1 MFFLDIDLA
10 SLELQNSD
18 TERINHNESIE
29 LVNKIAVISREPK
42 LRSMLD
48 SYLKERTFERG
59 LYLSYDDAIERMQ
72 LDKIE
77 ILIVDVQGI
86 PRGQNSLSISGF
98 SKWLQ
103 ESVSA
108 NDIAVIYL
116 LRKGI
121 RKPQFSFSGTIV
133 KKPFPLER
141 IGETIRTLMEQKI
154 VNSKPTAI
162 NLDNDL
168 NLLSVNNTEIHLTE
182 TEANLLSYLMQYSG
196 EMISYEKLLTDVWK
210 YHDTIGANILVRAQI
225 SNLRRKLRRLDKAY
239 NPIQTIRGKG
249 YRFVA

>member
-10 SLELQNSD
+10 SSELQNND
-18 TERINHNESIE
+18 IERINRSESIE
-29 LVNKIAVISREPK
+29 PVNKIAIISREPK

-48 SYLKERTFERG
+48 SYLKERNFERG
-59 LYLSYDDAIERMQ
+59 LYLNYDHAIERME
-72 LDKIE
+72 LKEIE

-86 PRGQNSLSISGF
+86 PRGKNSLSIADF
-98 SKWLQ
+98 SEWLQ
-103 ESVSA
+103 ESVSKS
-108 NDIAVIYL
+108 DIAVIYL

-121 RKPQFSFSGTIV
+121 RKPQFSFPGTII

-141 IGETIRTLMEQKI
+141 IGETIRILMDQKI
-154 VNSKPTAI
+154 VNMNPTAI